1 MKVIVL
7 IVVMTMYGCGF
18 KPSVSC
24 NVNDINTVITD
35 CREQPQF
42 GISKEF
48 QLNSIAPAPFNI
60 LTGLSKSQN
69 FSKAFRL
76 FVGCVSNFLFVL
88 VQPVSI
94 HTNNISSTPFVKHT
108 QYI

>member
-1 MKVIVL
+1 MCASFRDHLSYPDSENQSMKVIVL
-7 IVVMTMYGCGF
+7 MIVMTMYGCGF

-48 QLNSIAPAPFNI
+48 
-60 LTGLSKSQN
+60 
-69 FSKAFRL
+69 
-76 FVGCVSNFLFVL
+76 
-88 VQPVSI
+88 
-94 HTNNISSTPFVKHT
+94 
-108 QYI
+108 